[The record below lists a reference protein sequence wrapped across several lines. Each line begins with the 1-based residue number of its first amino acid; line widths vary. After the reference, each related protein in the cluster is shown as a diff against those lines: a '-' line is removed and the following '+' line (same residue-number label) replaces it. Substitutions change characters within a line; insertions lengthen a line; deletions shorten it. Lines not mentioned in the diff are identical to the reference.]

1 MLAREERQSEEIAQL
16 TTDKTDLQEELW
28 NTQGMVEILRREKL
42 AQTIEAEK
50 GTQNDKKSI
59 KVLEKAL
66 KEKEERN
73 VLLSKRLQVFASR
86 NT

>member
-73 VLLSKRLQVFASR
+73 VQLSKRLQVFASR

>member
-42 AQTIEAEK
+42 AQTIEAK
-50 GTQNDKKSI
+50 KATQNDKMSI